1 MTLSD
6 ITVESQG
13 SAVELEEAES
23 YIAQLDLTYIVK
35 AMCAPD
41 YPMPRWTL
49 EDAEHSLVLYKNF
62 LMLLKEYPREGL
74 VPTREIDEF
83 WHNHILY
90 TKNYHRDC
98 LHIFGHYLHHEPASP
113 ADNPEKLIDAYLK
126 TKQYYLEKFKH
137 PLVAAYHS

>member
-62 LMLLKEYPREGL
+62 MMLLKEYPREGFGIIIIYIQKTIIAT
-74 VPTREIDEF
+74 VF
-83 WHNHILY
+83 
-90 TKNYHRDC
+90 
-98 LHIFGHYLHHEPASP
+98 IFSVIISIM
-113 ADNPEKLIDAYLK
+113 NPLRQQIIQK
-126 TKQYYLEKFKH
+126 
-137 PLVAAYHS
+137 S